1 MLALLR
7 RLCGGLHDA
16 EDLFQETAI
25 RVWKQIDRQP
35 TLSNPRAWLMTIAY
49 RVFLDFRNRNPATDE
64 FTDKA
69 DDRDPQPGLRAELNE
84 DADRVNRAIAE
95 LSAGVREVVLLHY
108 TGGLSLRETA
118 AAMGIHDGTVKSR
131 LNTGLQQLRRRLK

>member
-7 RLCGGLHDA
+7 RLCGGVHDA

-35 TLSNPRAWLMTIAY
+35 LLSNPRAWLMTIAY
-49 RVFLDFRNRNPATDE
+49 RVFLDFRSRNPPAEE

-69 DDRDPQPGLRAELNE
+69 DDRDPQPGSRAEINE

-95 LSAGVREVVLLHY
+95 LPDGVREVVLLHY

-118 AAMGIHDGTVKSR
+118 EAMGIHIGTVKSR
-131 LNTGLQQLRRRLK
+131 LNTGLHQLRRRLK